1 MFRHVVLLTWKP
13 EASDSQVTALREGLA
28 KLPGQIPEIADYHF
42 GDDAGINDGNYAFAI
57 TADFASAD
65 DYRVYRDAPV
75 HRELIA
81 TLVAPIVATRAAV
94 QFQD

>member
-1 MFRHVVLLTWKP
+1 MFRHVVVFTWKP
-13 EASDSQVTALREGLA
+13 EATDRQLTALREGLS
-28 KLPGQIPEIADYHF
+28 KLPGQIPEIADFHF

-57 TADFASAD
+57 TADFASVD
-65 DYRVYRDAPV
+65 DYLVYRDAPV

-81 TLVAPIVATRAAV
+81 NLVAPIVATRAAV